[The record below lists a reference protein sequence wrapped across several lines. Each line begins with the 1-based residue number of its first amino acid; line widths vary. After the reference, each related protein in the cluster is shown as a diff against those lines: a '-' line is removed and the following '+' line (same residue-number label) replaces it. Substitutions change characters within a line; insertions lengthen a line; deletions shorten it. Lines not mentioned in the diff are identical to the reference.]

1 MMRLSEAAH
10 ATRGKVIGQDALFTS
25 VGSDS
30 RALTPGQLFV
40 ALRGEH
46 FDGHAYA
53 QQCLDQGAAA
63 AMISTEQANLSA
75 ALLVQDT
82 RLALGELAAHW
93 RNKFSIPLAA
103 ITGSNGKTTV
113 KEMLASILRTH
124 VAKILSESQAIQG
137 EGGEEIATRHTES
150 GRREADDEANT
161 EIAQHAARE
170 AVLATEGNLNND
182 IGLPLTL
189 LKLRAQHRYAV
200 VEMGMNHAGE
210 IRYLTRIGRPTVALV
225 NNATVAHLG
234 GLGTVE
240 AVALAKGEI
249 FEGLAADG
257 IAVINADD
265 SFAPL
270 WKLLAAP
277 HPIMTFG
284 LEQNSLLG
292 ADVSADY
299 RLDAD
304 GSEINIKTPQGEAE
318 FHLAVAGLHN
328 VRNALAAA
336 TVALAMGISLAAITA
351 GLAGFAGVK
360 GRLQH
365 KAGFNGALVIDD
377 TYNANP
383 ASMKAAIDVLAAQT
397 GKKLLVLGDMGEL
410 GADAAQ
416 MHAEI
421 GSYAKLAG
429 IAALYTLGD
438 LSHETA
444 TAFGAG
450 AQHHDAPETLAAQL
464 MAQMDANAVVL
475 VKGSRFMRMERVVTL
490 ITENHS
496 EKDREK
502 H

>member
-1 MMRLSEAAH
+1 MMRLSEAAL

-46 FDGHAYA
+46 FDGHTYA
-53 QQCLDQGAAA
+53 QSCLDQGAAA

-113 KEMLASILRTH
+113 KEMLASILR
-124 VAKILSESQAIQG
+124 A
-137 EGGEEIATRHTES
+137 AT
-150 GRREADDEANT
+150 GDDDS
-161 EIAQHAARE
+161 
-170 AVLATEGNLNND
+170 VLATQGNLNND

-200 VEMGMNHAGE
+200 AEMGMNHAGE

-225 NNATVAHLG
+225 NNATIAHLG

-257 IAVINADD
+257 IAVINVDD

-304 GSEINIKTPQGEAE
+304 ESEINIKTPLGTAE
-318 FHLAVAGLHN
+318 FHLPVAGVHN
-328 VRNALAAA
+328 VRNALAAVTA
-336 TVALAMGISLAAITA
+336 ALAMGISLAAITQ

-365 KAGFNGALVIDD
+365 KAGLNGARVIDD

-410 GADAAQ
+410 GSDAAQ
-416 MHAEI
+416 MHADI
-421 GSYAKLAG
+421 GSYAKLAD
-429 IAALYTLGD
+429 IAELYALGD
-438 LSHETA
+438 LSRETA
-444 TAFGAG
+444 TAFGSG
-450 AQHHDAPETLAAQL
+450 AQYYDAPEALAAEL
-464 MAQMDANAVVL
+464 MARMDANTVVL
-475 VKGSRFMRMERVVTL
+475 VKGSRFMRMERVVAL
-490 ITENHS
+490 ITENH
-496 EKDREK
+496 REK
-502 H
+502 HREKH